1 MGFEHYLVS
10 NDARRLDFPVVVIT
24 LVGEIVDKM
33 MDDPA
38 NDLFGGYYPFL
49 RRMVIPFVLIMIF
62 IFVYDLSGG
71 SALISA
77 IFTGL
82 LLGPVLLLER
92 LMIIY
97 LIKRDYNEN
106 RK

>member
-1 MGFEHYLVS
+1 MI
-10 NDARRLDFPVVVIT
+10 A

-33 MDDPA
+33 MVDPA

-62 IFVYDLSGG
+62 IFSYDLSNG
-71 SALISA
+71 SVLLSA
-77 IFTGL
+77 IFTGFS
-82 LLGPVLLLER
+82 LGPVLVLER

-97 LIKRDYNEN
+97 LIKQNEN
-106 RK
+106 ENKS

>member
-1 MGFEHYLVS
+1 MVR
-10 NDARRLDFPVVVIT
+10 NDAWRLDFPIVVIT

-33 MDDPA
+33 MVDPA

-49 RRMVIPFVLIMIF
+49 RRLVIPFVLIMIF
-62 IFVYDLSGG
+62 IFVYDLSNG
-71 SALISA
+71 SALISS
-77 IFTGL
+77 IFTGF

-97 LIKRDYNEN
+97 LLKQKENEN
-106 RK
+106 TS

>member
-1 MGFEHYLVS
+1 M
-10 NDARRLDFPVVVIT
+10 IT

-33 MDDPA
+33 MVDPA

-49 RRMVIPFVLIMIF
+49 RRLIIPLVLIMIF
-62 IFVYDLSGG
+62 IFVFDLSNG

-77 IFTGL
+77 IITGF

-92 LMIIY
+92 FMIIY
-97 LIKRDYNEN
+97 LINKNEN
-106 RK
+106 ENIS

>member
-1 MGFEHYLVS
+1 MVR
-10 NDARRLDFPVVVIT
+10 NDAWWLDFPLVVIA

-33 MDDPA
+33 MVDPA

-62 IFVYDLSGG
+62 IFSYDLSNG
-71 SALISA
+71 SALLSA
-77 IFTGL
+77 IFTGFS
-82 LLGPVLLLER
+82 LGPVLVLER

-97 LIKRDYNEN
+97 LIKQNEN
-106 RK
+106 ENKS

>member
-1 MGFEHYLVS
+1 MVR
-10 NDARRLDFPVVVIT
+10 NDAWRLDFPLVVIT

-33 MDDPA
+33 MVDPA

-49 RRMVIPFVLIMIF
+49 RRLIIPLVLIMIF
-62 IFVYDLSGG
+62 IFVFDLSNG
-71 SALISA
+71 SALISG
-77 IFTGL
+77 F

-97 LIKRDYNEN
+97 LIKQNLNEN
-106 RK
+106 RQ

>member
-1 MGFEHYLVS
+1 MVR
-10 NDARRLDFPVVVIT
+10 NDAWWLDFPLVVIA

-33 MDDPA
+33 MVDPA

-62 IFVYDLSGG
+62 IFSYDLSNG
-71 SALISA
+71 SALLSA
-77 IFTGL
+77 IFTGFS
-82 LLGPVLLLER
+82 LGPVLVLER

-97 LIKRDYNEN
+97 LIKQNEN
-106 RK
+106 ENTS

>member
-1 MGFEHYLVS
+1 MVC
-10 NDARRLDFPVVVIT
+10 NDAWRLDFPLVVIT
-24 LVGEIVDKM
+24 LVGELVDKM

-49 RRMVIPFVLIMIF
+49 RRLVIPFVLIMIF
-62 IFVYDLSGG
+62 IFVYDLSNG

-77 IFTGL
+77 IFTGF

-92 LMIIY
+92 LMIISM
-97 LIKRDYNEN
+97 LKQNESEN
-106 RK
+106 IS

>member
-1 MGFEHYLVS
+1 
-10 NDARRLDFPVVVIT
+10 LDFPLVVIA

-33 MDDPA
+33 MVDPA

-62 IFVYDLSGG
+62 IFSYDLSNG
-71 SALISA
+71 SALLSA
-77 IFTGL
+77 IFTGFS
-82 LLGPVLLLER
+82 LGPVLILER

-97 LIKRDYNEN
+97 LIKQNEN
-106 RK
+106 

>member
-1 MGFEHYLVS
+1 MVR
-10 NDARRLDFPVVVIT
+10 NDAWWLDFPLVVIA

-33 MDDPA
+33 MVDPA

-62 IFVYDLSGG
+62 IFCYDLSNG
-71 SALISA
+71 SALLSA
-77 IFTGL
+77 IFTGFS
-82 LLGPVLLLER
+82 LGPVLVLER

-97 LIKRDYNEN
+97 LIKQNEN
-106 RK
+106 ENKS

>member
-1 MGFEHYLVS
+1 LVR
-10 NDARRLDFPVVVIT
+10 NDAWWLDFPLVVIA

-33 MDDPA
+33 MVDPA

-62 IFVYDLSGG
+62 IFSYDLSNG
-71 SALISA
+71 SALLSA
-77 IFTGL
+77 IFTGFS
-82 LLGPVLLLER
+82 LGPVLVLER

-97 LIKRDYNEN
+97 LIKQNEN
-106 RK
+106 ENTS

>member
-1 MGFEHYLVS
+1 MI
-10 NDARRLDFPVVVIT
+10 A

-33 MDDPA
+33 MVDPA

-62 IFVYDLSGG
+62 IFSYDLSNG
-71 SALISA
+71 SALLSA
-77 IFTGL
+77 IFTGFS
-82 LLGPVLLLER
+82 LGPVLVLER

-97 LIKRDYNEN
+97 LIKQNEN
-106 RK
+106 ENTT

>member
-1 MGFEHYLVS
+1 MVR
-10 NDARRLDFPVVVIT
+10 NDAWRLDFPIVVIT

-33 MDDPA
+33 MVDPA

-49 RRMVIPFVLIMIF
+49 RRLVIPFVLIMIF
-62 IFVYDLSGG
+62 IFVYDLSNG

-77 IFTGL
+77 IFTGFSIGPL
-82 LLGPVLLLER
+82 LILER

-97 LIKRDYNEN
+97 MIKQNLNEN
-106 RK
+106 RQ

>member
-1 MGFEHYLVS
+1 MI
-10 NDARRLDFPVVVIT
+10 A

-33 MDDPA
+33 MVDPA

-62 IFVYDLSGG
+62 IFSYDLSNG
-71 SALISA
+71 SALLSA
-77 IFTGL
+77 IFTGFS
-82 LLGPVLLLER
+82 LGPVLVLER

-97 LIKRDYNEN
+97 LIKQNEN
-106 RK
+106 ENTS

>member
-1 MGFEHYLVS
+1 M
-10 NDARRLDFPVVVIT
+10 IT
-24 LVGEIVDKM
+24 LVGELVDKM

-49 RRMVIPFVLIMIF
+49 RRLVIPFVLIMIF
-62 IFVYDLSGG
+62 IFVYDLSNG

-77 IFTGL
+77 IFTGF

-92 LMIIY
+92 LMIISM
-97 LIKRDYNEN
+97 LKQNESEN
-106 RK
+106 IS

>member
-1 MGFEHYLVS
+1 MVR
-10 NDARRLDFPVVVIT
+10 NDAWWLDFPLVVIA

-33 MDDPA
+33 MVDPA

-62 IFVYDLSGG
+62 IFSYDLSNG
-71 SALISA
+71 SALLSA
-77 IFTGL
+77 IFTGFS
-82 LLGPVLLLER
+82 LGPVLVLER

-97 LIKRDYNEN
+97 LIKQNEN
-106 RK
+106 

>member
-1 MGFEHYLVS
+1 MVR
-10 NDARRLDFPVVVIT
+10 NDAWWLDFPLVVIA

-33 MDDPA
+33 MVDPA

-62 IFVYDLSGG
+62 IFSYDLSNG
-71 SALISA
+71 SALLSA
-77 IFTGL
+77 IFTGFS
-82 LLGPVLLLER
+82 LGPVLILER

-97 LIKRDYNEN
+97 LIKQNEN
-106 RK
+106 ENTS

>member
-1 MGFEHYLVS
+1 MVH
-10 NDARRLDFPVVVIT
+10 NDAWRLDFPIVVIT

-33 MDDPA
+33 MVDPA

-49 RRMVIPFVLIMIF
+49 RRLIIPLVLIMIF
-62 IFVYDLSGG
+62 IFVFDLSNG

-77 IFTGL
+77 IITGF

-92 LMIIY
+92 FMIIY
-97 LIKRDYNEN
+97 LINKNEN
-106 RK
+106 ENIS

>member
-1 MGFEHYLVS
+1 M
-10 NDARRLDFPVVVIT
+10 IT

-33 MDDPA
+33 MDNPA
-38 NDLFGGYYPFL
+38 DDLLGGYYPFL
-49 RRMVIPFVLIMIF
+49 RRLVIPFVFLMIF
-62 IFVYDLSGG
+62 FFVYDLSNG

-77 IFTGL
+77 IFTGF

-97 LIKRDYNEN
+97 LIKQNEN
-106 RK
+106 ENIS

>member
-1 MGFEHYLVS
+1 MVR
-10 NDARRLDFPVVVIT
+10 NDAWWLDFPLVVIA

-33 MDDPA
+33 MVDPA

-62 IFVYDLSGG
+62 IFSYDLSNG
-71 SALISA
+71 SALLSA
-77 IFTGL
+77 IFTGFS
-82 LLGPVLLLER
+82 LGPVLVLER

-97 LIKRDYNEN
+97 LIKQNEN
-106 RK
+106 ENTT

>member
-1 MGFEHYLVS
+1 MI
-10 NDARRLDFPVVVIT
+10 A

-33 MDDPA
+33 MVDPA

-62 IFVYDLSGG
+62 IFSYDLSNG
-71 SALISA
+71 SALLSA
-77 IFTGL
+77 IFTGFS
-82 LLGPVLLLER
+82 LGPVLILER

-97 LIKRDYNEN
+97 LIKQNEN
-106 RK
+106 ENTS

>member
-1 MGFEHYLVS
+1 MVH
-10 NDARRLDFPVVVIT
+10 NDAWWLDFPLVVIA

-33 MDDPA
+33 MVDPA

-62 IFVYDLSGG
+62 IFSYDLSNG
-71 SALISA
+71 SALLSA
-77 IFTGL
+77 IFTGFS
-82 LLGPVLLLER
+82 LGPVLALER

-97 LIKRDYNEN
+97 LIKQNEN
-106 RK
+106 ENIS

>member
-1 MGFEHYLVS
+1 MVR
-10 NDARRLDFPVVVIT
+10 NDAWWLDFPLVVIA

-33 MDDPA
+33 MVDPA

-62 IFVYDLSGG
+62 IFSYDLSNG
-71 SALISA
+71 SALLSA
-77 IFTGL
+77 IFTGFS
-82 LLGPVLLLER
+82 LGPVLLLER

-97 LIKRDYNEN
+97 LIKQNEN
-106 RK
+106 ENTS